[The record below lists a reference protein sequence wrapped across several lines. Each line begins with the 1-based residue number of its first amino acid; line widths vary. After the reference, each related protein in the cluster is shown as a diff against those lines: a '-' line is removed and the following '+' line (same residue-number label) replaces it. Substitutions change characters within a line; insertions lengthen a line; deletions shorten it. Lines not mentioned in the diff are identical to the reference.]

1 MIVNCMLN
9 PEAGASAKNGEFAG
23 KKDFR
28 KYHPSGEVQ
37 LQFSSL
43 EPQFCLILLEEDF
56 LKQFISDVKS
66 KTRAAV
72 YVN

>member
-1 MIVNCMLN
+1 MK
-9 PEAGASAKNGEFAG
+9 AKSYIEMGILRG
-23 KKDFR
+23 KRILGDITR
-28 KYHPSGEVQ
+28 VGEVQ

-66 KTRAAV
+66 KTRAVV